1 MLTLI
6 VLLICLSTYLGRTF
20 TRIKTYKEGFS
31 GTIRTFSVIGDRL
44 SPFVSCACV
53 ILAINNI
60 FNRNWS
66 KFKQYLYNESY
77 FNKNSIIYINI
88 IIWKYK

>member
-1 MLTLI
+1 MPCCVIVFPCWIIVLFCCVI
-6 VLLICLSTYLGRTF
+6 VLLICFSTYLGRTF
-20 TRIKTYKEGFS
+20 KRVKGYKEGFS

-60 FNRNWS
+60 FNRN
-66 KFKQYLYNESY
+66 
-77 FNKNSIIYINI
+77 
-88 IIWKYK
+88 